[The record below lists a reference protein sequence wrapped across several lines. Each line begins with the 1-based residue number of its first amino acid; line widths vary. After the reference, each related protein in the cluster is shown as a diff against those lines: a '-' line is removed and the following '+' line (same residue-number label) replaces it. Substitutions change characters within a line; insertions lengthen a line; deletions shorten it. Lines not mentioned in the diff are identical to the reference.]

1 MWRVFWV
8 RLGAPLFM
16 RVVWASGG
24 GAFSVYGPGACGR
37 VCVFCVCL
45 GSLWGVFCV
54 RPGVQWRGLFWVQL
68 GAVVGVFCVLSGL
81 RASCGARV
89 RWVFGSSGVGVFC
102 ARLWVYPVC
111 YEVDSSPL
119 FNFNRIFPP
128 FPGACRNLCAETSYL
143 RVQCLC
149 LATLGYA
156 ILCAGRRGY
165 NTDVFG
171 YGLPTES
178 GVGSQWRYCYCRG
191 REVGNHSE
199 KDMGSLGKFAFIP
212 SSHLEI

>member
-1 MWRVFWV
+1 MV
-8 RLGAPLFM
+8 
-16 RVVWASGG
+16 
-24 GAFSVYGPGACGR
+24 
-37 VCVFCVCL
+37 VCVLCAA
-45 GSLWGVFCV
+45 GPNGRGVFYI
-54 RPGVQWRGLFWVQL
+54 RL

-111 YEVDSSPL
+111 YEVDNSPL
-119 FNFNRIFPP
+119 FNFNRIFSP
-128 FPGACRNLCAETSYL
+128 FSRSVPKPCAETSYL

-165 NTDVFG
+165 NAWCVWLWAPHG
-171 YGLPTES
+171 KWRRLPMA
-178 GVGSQWRYCYCRG
+178 VLLLPRARG
-191 REVGNHSE
+191 RESFGKGHRPPWENLPLSPLFPLKYNVGAE
-199 KDMGSLGKFAFIP
+199 KGGISP
-212 SSHLEI
+212 